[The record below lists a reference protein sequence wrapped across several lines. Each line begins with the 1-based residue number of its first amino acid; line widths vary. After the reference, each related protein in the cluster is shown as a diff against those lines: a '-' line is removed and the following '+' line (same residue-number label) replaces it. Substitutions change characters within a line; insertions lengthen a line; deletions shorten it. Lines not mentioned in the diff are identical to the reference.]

1 MRVRTTLTHTEMKSM
16 NPLNKQQK
24 LTNMKRFATA
34 LLAGVTLLF
43 ILARSQQGLG
53 LWGWVA
59 AFAEA
64 AMIGALADWFAVV
77 ALFKHPLGLPIPHT
91 AIIPRNKVR
100 IADNLAVFVR
110 DKFLATD
117 TLVEK
122 IRAFDPAQKIAGW
135 LSVHNNA
142 DVLADKVLAMVVSG
156 LDFIDDVRVQNA
168 LRNAIQQNLHQLD
181 FGKMVGNLMG
191 ILTEDNRHQ
200 MLLNEALRKLA
211 TTLDDPATQKT
222 LAGMIVEVAGREYP
236 SLMQMLGMVA
246 DPDEFSLKIST
257 SLVNSINRWLHDI
270 GDDPAHPRRQQFD
283 EVVADFLERMKNDPA
298 FHQKINHW
306 KLQLL
311 ASPEAAHYIDGLWSQ
326 LKTWLRNDLTKDDS
340 LLRIKIAN
348 GARHMGQWLVD
359 NPVLRDS
366 INEHMSDAARGL
378 AGELRDTISLHIAST
393 VKQWEDSEL
402 VRELELSVGSDLQF
416 IRINGTLVGGL
427 IGLIL
432 HAVVI
437 YLPFA

>member
-1 MRVRTTLTHTEMKSM
+1 MKSM
-16 NPLNKQQK
+16 NSNSKQQQ
-24 LTNMKRFATA
+24 LTNMKRSATA
-34 LLAGVTLLF
+34 LLAGVTFLF
-43 ILARSQQGLG
+43 ILARWQQGMG

-77 ALFKHPLGLPIPHT
+77 ALFKRPLGLPIPHT
-91 AIIPRNKVR
+91 AIIPRNKER

-122 IRAFDPAQKIAGW
+122 IRGFDPAQKIAGW
-135 LSVHNNA
+135 LNADNNA
-142 DVLADKVLAMVVSG
+142 DVFAGKVLAMVANG

-181 FGKMVGNLMG
+181 LGKMVGNLMD

-211 TTLDDPATQKT
+211 TTLDDPATQKA
-222 LAGMIVEVAGREYP
+222 LAGMIIEVAGREYP

-246 DPDEFSLKIST
+246 DPEEFSQKISA
-257 SLVNSINRWLHDI
+257 SLVASINRWLHDI

-283 EVVADFLERMKNDPA
+283 EVVAKFLERMKNDPA

-306 KLQLL
+306 KQQLL
-311 ASPEAAHYIDGLWSQ
+311 ASPEAAHYIDGLWCQ
-326 LKTWLRNDLTKDDS
+326 LKNWLRDDLAKDDS
-340 LLRIKIAN
+340 LLRVKIAG
-348 GARHMGQWLVD
+348 GARHMGQWLAD
-359 NPVLRDS
+359 NPALRDS
-366 INEHMSDAARGL
+366 INDHMADAARGI
-378 AGELRDTISLHIAST
+378 ASDLRDTIALHIAST

-416 IRINGTLVGGL
+416 IRINGTVVGGL
-427 IGLIL
+427 IGIAL
-432 HAVVI
+432 HAIVV
-437 YLPFA
+437 YLPFG

>member
-1 MRVRTTLTHTEMKSM
+1 MKSM
-16 NPLNKQQK
+16 NPLHKQQQLTHMK
-24 LTNMKRFATA
+24 LFATT
-34 LLAGVTLLF
+34 LLASVTLLF
-43 ILARSQQGLG
+43 VLARSQQGMG
-53 LWGWVA
+53 LWSWVA

-100 IADNLAVFVR
+100 IADNLAIFVR

-122 IRAFDPAQKIAGW
+122 IRSFDPAQKIASW
-135 LSVHNNA
+135 LSVGKNA
-142 DVLADKVLAMVVSG
+142 DVLADKVLAMLVKG
-156 LDFIDDVRVQNA
+156 LDFIDDVRVQRA
-168 LRNAIQQNLHQLD
+168 LREAVQQRLDQLD
-181 FGKMVGNLMG
+181 LSKTIGRLLD

-211 TTLDDPATQKT
+211 SALDNPASQKA
-222 LAGMIVEVAGREYP
+222 LAGMIIEVAGREYP

-246 DPDEFSLKIST
+246 DPEEFSLKIAT

-283 EVVADFLERMKNDPA
+283 QMVAEFLERMKNDPA
-298 FHQKINHW
+298 LHQKINHW
-306 KLQLL
+306 KQQLL
-311 ASPEAAHYIDGLWSQ
+311 ASPEAAQYIDGLWGQ
-326 LKTWLRNDLTKDDS
+326 LKTWLRDDLAKDNS
-340 LLRIKIAN
+340 LLRAKITG

-359 NPVLRDS
+359 NPALRDS
-366 INEHMSDAARGL
+366 INEHMADAARGL
-378 AGELRDTISLHIAST
+378 ASDLRDTIALHIANT

-416 IRINGTLVGGL
+416 IRLNGTVVGGL
-427 IGLIL
+427 IGIIL
-432 HAVVI
+432 HAIVI
-437 YLPFA
+437 YLPFV